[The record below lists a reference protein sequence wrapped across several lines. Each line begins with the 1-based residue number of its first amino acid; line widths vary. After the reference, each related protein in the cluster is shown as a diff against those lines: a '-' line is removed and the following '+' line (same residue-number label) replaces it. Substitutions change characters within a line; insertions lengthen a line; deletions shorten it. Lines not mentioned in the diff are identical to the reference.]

1 MGLRRG
7 FNPVEERWKQE
18 DVALPLPSSTKES
31 GPDVA
36 VVHYSDPERGA
47 FARLSGFF
55 CCRAA
60 GTPLSLGTG
69 KGGSPVRKGAL
80 PAVALGHREHS
91 RAIAELQSLAVSS
104 CSHGREVS
112 DDRVLDVKSYGRRK
126 LSSAI
131 ACQPEQS

>member
-1 MGLRRG
+1 MTAGLSDCVVELQRPKLGLRRG
-7 FNPVEERWKQE
+7 FNPVEERWKQG
-18 DVALPLPSSTKES
+18 DVAFASSSSTKES

-69 KGGSPVRKGAL
+69 KGG
-80 PAVALGHREHS
+80 HR
-91 RAIAELQSLAVSS
+91 
-104 CSHGREVS
+104 
-112 DDRVLDVKSYGRRK
+112 
-126 LSSAI
+126 
-131 ACQPEQS
+131 